1 MAGPDS
7 TATYNQEQ
15 RERLGSEMMDLVKKG
30 KQTPESL
37 LKHFLDKGY
46 ARREISRAL
55 LDMIAPDENGVRKC
69 KVDTSWYLTPVK

>member
-15 RERLGSEMMDLVKKG
+15 RERLESEMMDLVKKG

-37 LKHFLDKGY
+37 LKHFFDKG
-46 ARREISRAL
+46 S
-55 LDMIAPDENGVRKC
+55 
-69 KVDTSWYLTPVK
+69 LTVPKNLHKSTQTT